1 MKPFVEKNI
10 TMTTVKALKT
20 RLMKLLTSSFDTFP
34 PDRALLLSQAVLKN
48 VCDGLPDTDKY
59 TLAQICEELA
69 TQVKNEK
76 VSEEDIGEEIEM
88 ALLDGRM
95 SGKMLD
101 EKAADKDLLRK
112 EQASRRE
119 QAKALE
125 AELEAKAKRE
135 AAEEASLKSKRASV
149 KRLAARV
156 LCSNCGG
163 DQGACDCEAQIAE
176 AARRAQLRKAAEKK
190 AVKEAEKKALLDAL
204 QEDDEDEEEDE
215 ELDEEDEDDDDPF
228 PSANKDPATPIKDPV
243 TSVSKV
249 TGHHS
254 DLDNPR
260 FILDPKEWIQL
271 SRFHSQSDLNQ
282 ALRAQYRQVFECA
295 PHDALFVVGQW
306 LSHAATIR
314 AMPSLKSSYVAI
326 REAIHGIEACRAR
339 LEFHLGKKVG
349 AINAAAVEAE
359 LLDLQLPTDL
369 RKARAAGRK
378 AQKEVRRDETVPDKK
393 PAGKPSAKK
402 SGN

>member
-1 MKPFVEKNI
+1 
-10 TMTTVKALKT
+10 MTTVKALKT

-88 ALLDGRM
+88 ASLDGRM

-101 EKAADKDLLRK
+101 EKAVDMDLLRK
-112 EQASRRE
+112 EQASKRE
-119 QAKALE
+119 AKALE

-149 KRLAARV
+149 KRLAPRV
-156 LCSNCGG
+156 LCSTCGG

-176 AARRAQLRKAAEKK
+176 AARRAQLRKAAEKR

-215 ELDEEDEDDDDPF
+215 ELDEEDEDIDDAF
-228 PSANKDPATPIKDPV
+228 PSAIKDPGTPNKV
-243 TSVSKV
+243 PATSFSKV

-282 ALRAQYRQVFECA
+282 ALRSQYRQVFDCA

-378 AQKEVRRDETVPDKK
+378 AQKEVRRDEIVPDKK
-393 PAGKPSAKK
+393 PVGKPSAKK
-402 SGN
+402 SEN

>member
-1 MKPFVEKNI
+1 
-10 TMTTVKALKT
+10 MTTVKALKT

-69 TQVKNEK
+69 TQVKNQK

-88 ALLDGRM
+88 ASLDGRM

-101 EKAADKDLLRK
+101 EKAADM
-112 EQASRRE
+112 
-119 QAKALE
+119 
-125 AELEAKAKRE
+125 
-135 AAEEASLKSKRASV
+135 
-149 KRLAARV
+149 
-156 LCSNCGG
+156 
-163 DQGACDCEAQIAE
+163 
-176 AARRAQLRKAAEKK
+176 
-190 AVKEAEKKALLDAL
+190 
-204 QEDDEDEEEDE
+204 
-215 ELDEEDEDDDDPF
+215 
-228 PSANKDPATPIKDPV
+228 DPV

-260 FILDPKEWIQL
+260 FILDPKEWIHL

-339 LEFHLGKKVG
+339 LEFHLEKKVG
-349 AINAAAVEAE
+349 AIIAAAVEAE

>member
-1 MKPFVEKNI
+1 
-10 TMTTVKALKT
+10 MTTVKALKT
-20 RLMKLLTSSFDTFP
+20 RLMKLLTSSFETFP

-76 VSEEDIGEEIEM
+76 VSEEDIGDEIEM
-88 ALLDGRM
+88 AFLDGRM

-101 EKAADKDLLRK
+101 EKVADMDLLR
-112 EQASRRE
+112 
-119 QAKALE
+119 
-125 AELEAKAKRE
+125 
-135 AAEEASLKSKRASV
+135 
-149 KRLAARV
+149 
-156 LCSNCGG
+156 
-163 DQGACDCEAQIAE
+163 
-176 AARRAQLRKAAEKK
+176 
-190 AVKEAEKKALLDAL
+190 
-204 QEDDEDEEEDE
+204 
-215 ELDEEDEDDDDPF
+215 
-228 PSANKDPATPIKDPV
+228 
-243 TSVSKV
+243 KV

-282 ALRAQYRQVFECA
+282 ALRSQYRQVFDCA

-326 REAIHGIEACRAR
+326 REAILGIEACRAR

-369 RKARAAGRK
+369 PKARAAGRK
-378 AQKEVRRDETVPDKK
+378 AQKEVRRDEILPDKK
-393 PAGKPSAKK
+393 PAGKPAAKK